1 MRLVL
6 MLSLFSLLVVA
17 CGPLSPAY
25 YQPTEPTYKYY
36 KKAGATE
43 LDVKKAMLE
52 CGISDIDTSSGN
64 FKQDMNSFLLADWC
78 MEKSGFVGAKGAD
91 MIMEEACK
99 LEHNAKYSACQPG
112 AVIPNPSV
120 ERRLNSEYC
129 RYARSLI
136 DPVEYQR
143 CLKEDAANPSDSTT
157 AEDCV
162 YWNKELRAECR
173 L

>member
-1 MRLVL
+1 M
-6 MLSLFSLLVVA
+6 FLLPILTTGCNKA
-17 CGPLSPAY
+17 YFQPPEAAY
-25 YQPTEPTYKYY
+25 YYY
-36 KKAGATE
+36 QKPDATK
-43 LDVKKAMLE
+43 LDVEKAMLE
-52 CGISDIDTSSGN
+52 CGIEPIHGYSADTGKYDVN
-64 FKQDMNSFLLADWC
+64 TALLASAC
-78 MEKSGFVGAKGAD
+78 MERLGFRDIEGWSF
-91 MIMEEACK
+91 ERLCNR
-99 LEHNAKYSACQPG
+99 EHNAQYPACQPD
-112 AVIPNPSV
+112 AVIPKPSV

>member
-1 MRLVL
+1 MRLIL
-6 MLSLFSLLVVA
+6 MLSLFSFLVVA

-78 MEKSGFVGAKGAD
+78 MEKSGFVGANGAD
-91 MIMEEACK
+91 MTMEEACQ
-99 LEHNAKYSACQPG
+99 LEHNKQYPACQPD
-112 AVIPNPSV
+112 AVILKPSV

-129 RYARSLI
+129 KSAREMIS
-136 DPVEYQR
+136 EEKYQR
-143 CLKEDAANPSDSTT
+143 CMQVEAVQYKEVT
-157 AEDCV
+157 EKDCA
-162 YWNKELRAECR
+162 YWHRELVEECR
-173 L
+173 P